1 MALPSVPQLPSVRP
15 APQGLT
21 LELAGILTELR
32 SAVMALQVPQAPT
45 ALYRTTTAKL
55 PPASNWTGCLVDV
68 SDLNT
73 LAKSDGTNW
82 RRVDTGVI
90 L

>member
-15 APQGLT
+15 VPLGLPQD
-21 LELAGILTELR
+21 LAGFLTEVR
-32 SAVMALQVPQAPT
+32 AAVVALQTPQAPGPI
-45 ALYRTTTAKL
+45 YRTTTAKL

-73 LAKSDGTNW
+73 IAKSDGTNW
-82 RRVDTGVI
+82 RRVDTGVV